1 MPTATTLTAKKL
13 TTTWNTGLAAYKTC
27 CPAAKPPK
35 KPAHGSPRTASATN
49 QPALV
54 RRGSHN
60 RTICIYVSGT
70 IAMPDFK
77 NMTAA
82 ELYELHNEVA
92 DENPAQVIAADF
104 GGQQPTC

>member
-1 MPTATTLTAKKL
+1 
-13 TTTWNTGLAAYKTC
+13 
-27 CPAAKPPK
+27 
-35 KPAHGSPRTASATN
+35 
-49 QPALV
+49 
-54 RRGSHN
+54 
-60 RTICIYVSGT
+60 
-70 IAMPDFK
+70 MPDFK